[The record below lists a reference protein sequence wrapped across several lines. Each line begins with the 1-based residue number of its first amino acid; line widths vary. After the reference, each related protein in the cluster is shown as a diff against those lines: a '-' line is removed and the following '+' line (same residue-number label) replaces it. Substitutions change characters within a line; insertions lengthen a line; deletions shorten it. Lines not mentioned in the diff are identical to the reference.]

1 MALKGVVNAN
11 FCISAR
17 YDTDTQL
24 LYVEVDDPMGYIN
37 AKMERNPEQ
46 KDNSV
51 ASRSSALYP
60 QNEVEPIILKGILEK
75 NGGDLYIQRSSRY
88 VDGYTITFTMKMYQ
102 TGNESSAQ
110 SQSVPKIEEELPS
123 VSARVQK
130 LHD

>member
-51 ASRSSALYP
+51 ASRSSVLYP
-60 QNEVEPIILKGILEK
+60 QNEVEPIIL
-75 NGGDLYIQRSSRY
+75 
-88 VDGYTITFTMKMYQ
+88 
-102 TGNESSAQ
+102 
-110 SQSVPKIEEELPS
+110 
-123 VSARVQK
+123 
-130 LHD
+130 

>member
-1 MALKGVVNAN
+1 MPDYLYGDSSRLKQILIILVKIALKGVVNAN

-51 ASRSSALYP
+51 ASRSSVLYP
-60 QNEVEPIILKGILEK
+60 QNEVEPIIL
-75 NGGDLYIQRSSRY
+75 
-88 VDGYTITFTMKMYQ
+88 
-102 TGNESSAQ
+102 
-110 SQSVPKIEEELPS
+110 
-123 VSARVQK
+123 
-130 LHD
+130 